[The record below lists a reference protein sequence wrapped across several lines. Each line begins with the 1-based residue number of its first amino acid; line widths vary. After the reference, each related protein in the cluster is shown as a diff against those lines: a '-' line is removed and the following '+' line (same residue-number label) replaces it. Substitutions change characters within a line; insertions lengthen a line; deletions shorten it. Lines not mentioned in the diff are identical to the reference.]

1 MSNVRLFTR
10 TKMTGYDFNKP
21 FVDSGSLPIFR
32 AIDAEV
38 ASRYG
43 TTVRATQMSNSDYA
57 RRHTRLAQSNNM
69 KPPPS
74 HGRIFDGYLVV
85 RKIDTSSQYETW
97 IPDHAFDEI
106 YAPI

>member
-1 MSNVRLFTR
+1 
-10 TKMTGYDFNKP
+10 MTGYDFNKP
-21 FVDSGSLPIFR
+21 FVDSGSLPFFR

-57 RRHTRLAQSNNM
+57 RRHSRLAGSNNM
-69 KPPPS
+69 KQPPS

-97 IPDHAFDEI
+97 IPHHAFDEI
-106 YAPI
+106 YGPI